1 MLHDTAHVY
10 SSKTVGL
17 LLAIIP
23 QYHNV
28 FKTSSVTFFQHWRGK
43 YQYVSPLNAHTFPT
57 RQFKRCGIFGIR
69 AHSMRHGYRLTQIRC
84 KMRKKTWE
92 ATRDNKWEA
101 SHVEAREIQDARV
114 IVPSI
119 QSAALRYTKSRRYMR
134 RWNCKKKKK
143 HASWRKRGIRWMQMF
158 PFYALLSEP
167 KRMFQSNCRRLVW
180 IVHIIQRRHN
190 HHNVHNFNPIAGT
203 GNLDRSWLI
212 LITDHLCDSHLARM
226 SASLMSK
233 G

>member
-1 MLHDTAHVY
+1 MSPPWTPTLSPLV
-10 SSKTVGL
+10 SSKDVAYLASERTVCGTGI
-17 LLAIIP
+17 A
-23 QYHNV
+23 
-28 FKTSSVTFFQHWRGK
+28 
-43 YQYVSPLNAHTFPT
+43 SP
-57 RQFKRCGIFGIR
+57 R
-69 AHSMRHGYRLTQIRC
+69 S
-84 KMRKKTWE
+84 
-92 ATRDNKWEA
+92 DVKWERKLEKQQETTSERQA
-101 SHVEAREIQDARV
+101 TSRQGKSEMLVLSFLQYKALLWGIQKADGIWEDETV
-114 IVPSI
+114 
-119 QSAALRYTKSRRYMR
+119 
-134 RWNCKKKKK
+134 KKKK